1 MRDSLDLGNHYY
13 NFMSL
18 LKNPGNEKRAKEILS
33 PYLGRDFYM
42 VGEGK
47 KALKEFEELKE
58 LGEYDLY
65 KYGYDLMKDI

>member
-1 MRDSLDLGNHYY
+1 MRNYLDLGDHYY
-13 NFMSL
+13 QFMSL
-18 LKNPGNEKRAKEILS
+18 LKNPENERRAKEILS
-33 PYLGRDFYM
+33 PYLGRDIYM
-42 VGEGK
+42 VGEGE